1 MKLENILLITGIFMT
16 TLLGNPSL
24 ISHKHTNQLNLE
36 NIQKRLKSASHLTFS
51 PENTLKLLDE
61 LSQFELGRFLLKNQG
76 LNGYW
81 TSYIISHGPKQQQT
95 SELEKWLLNKAPVV
109 KATQERFHIFQTAI
123 QARLKNSMTL
133 ASIPCGLMDDLIT
146 LDYTQ
151 YDNISLV
158 GIDLDPESIQLAQVN
173 ALAIKPKTTFMQKN
187 AWELNTYDTYDLITS
202 NGLNIYEPDD
212 NKVIQLYKGF
222 LQSLKS
228 KGILITSFLTPP
240 PTASKESTWK
250 NINAED
256 LNKQKAIFADI
267 IQAKWQTF
275 RTETQVRSHLES
287 AGFKIVQVIYD
298 TQGMFPT
305 IIAEKP

>member
-1 MKLENILLITGIFMT
+1 MT